1 MVKNGPILLIFGVS
15 KSFDKFIFSTV
26 RLCLDLGP
34 KFWDFVK
41 NGPILL
47 IFGVMKSFHEL
58 FSHTKYEPNRSIFDK
73 VQKFGPG
80 SKFLKLVRFCSNSV

>member
-1 MVKNGPILLIFGVS
+1 MSKIGVIF
-15 KSFDKFIFSTV
+15 KF
-26 RLCLDLGP
+26 LDLGP

-41 NGPILL
+41 NGLILL

-73 VQKFGPG
+73 VQNFGPNLLDDTEKVP
-80 SKFLKLVRFCSNSV
+80 SKFLICC